1 MKIKSDSLLLIVYL
15 KWGCQYII
23 SYITVFEVCILIH
36 SDTFLCLFSSTC
48 MLNIFS
54 YYLLLILYSWYYS
67 SFNYIQSLK
76 PSRPCM
82 STSRLLCL
90 HLSVSVWAGIRIL
103 APLESTSLAGSDEHL
118 CVCYRPQV
126 IQGVRVYI
134 LVNGNISQLNLIQV
148 DFQISNLFYC
158 FKNNVRY
165 TFEIPWSGGL
175 DKCNEIRVNLC

>member
-1 MKIKSDSLLLIVYL
+1 MKIKSNSLLLIVYL

-48 MLNIFS
+48 MLNIFPITFFS
-54 YYLLLILYSWYYS
+54 FSTLGITHLLIIS
-67 SFNYIQSLK
+67 SPWSL
-76 PSRPCM
+76 SRPCM
-82 STSRLLCL
+82 STSHLLCL

-118 CVCYRPQV
+118 CICYRPQV
-126 IQGVRVYI
+126 IQGIRVYI

-158 FKNNVRY
+158 FKNNVSY
-165 TFEIPWSGGL
+165 IFEIPWSGGL